1 MFQNKAKRKENIMSE
16 NTQKKGN
23 ISVETQNIFPVIKKW
38 LYSDKEIF
46 VRELVSNACD
56 AVTKHKRLV
65 SLGEAQEYEKP
76 YRINVM
82 LDKELGTLTFS
93 DNGIG
98 MSEDEIDK
106 YINQIALSGAVE
118 FIEKYETK
126 SEDENSGIIGH
137 FGLGFYS
144 AFMIADKVELISRSY
159 KGGMTTKWTGF
170 DTCDYTMEEAT
181 ERAEQGTDV
190 ILYVNDNE
198 KEFLNS
204 EKIKDILDKFC
215 AFMPVEIY
223 FNEASD
229 KEESKDE
236 AVEEKPVND
245 TTPLWQ
251 KKPSECTPEEY
262 NEFYKKVFKD
272 YREPLFYVHI
282 NADYPLNF
290 RGILY
295 FPRINNEY
303 GALEGQVK
311 LYYNQVFVADNIKE
325 VIPDY
330 LLIMKGVLDCP
341 ELPLNV
347 SRSYLQ
353 ANGYVNKISA
363 HIVKKLSDKLNSLFN
378 LERESYE
385 AMWQDIKPFVEY
397 GCMKDEKFYEKVK
410 GIILLKTTEGK
421 YLTVNEYAQADG
433 FDKTIYYTDD
443 EIQQSRYISMFRN
456 ENINVASLNSVIDS
470 QFISFLESKF
480 ISDEKLKDVKFSRVD
495 AGFSKA
501 LKSDA
506 ETDENTELCDFFKD
520 TLSLSENYKVSAE
533 SLKDT
538 EIPAMLS
545 LTEESRRFSEM
556 MKMYTGG
563 ESAGMPVEETL
574 ILNLSNPLVKRIAT
588 SLTNEERKDINKLL
602 AKQVYNLA
610 LVAHR
615 QLTADELKTFISD
628 SSKLFEKI

>member
-1 MFQNKAKRKENIMSE
+1 MSE
-16 NTQKKGN
+16 NIQRKGN

-65 SLGEAQEYEKP
+65 SLGETEEAKAP
-76 YRINVM
+76 YRIDVTV
-82 LDKELGTLTFS
+82 DKELGTLTVS

-98 MSEDEIDK
+98 MSEEEIDK

-126 SEDENSGIIGH
+126 SEDDNSGIIGH

-144 AFMIADKVELISRSY
+144 AFMIADKVELVSRSY
-159 KGGMTTKWTGF
+159 KDIKTSKWTGY
-170 DTCDYTMEEAT
+170 DSCDYTMEEASM
-181 ERAEQGTDV
+181 RAEQGTDV
-190 ILYVNDNE
+190 ILYVNENE
-198 KEFLNS
+198 KEFLS
-204 EKIKDILDKFC
+204 GAKIKEILDKFC

-223 FNEASD
+223 FNEISKSNVDAND
-229 KEESKDE
+229 KDTE
-236 AVEEKPVND
+236 APIND

-272 YREPLFYVHI
+272 FREPLFYVHI

-330 LLIMKGVLDCP
+330 LLVMKGVLDCP

-363 HIVKKLSDKLNSLFN
+363 HIVKKLCDKLNSIFN
-378 LERESYE
+378 LERDKYE
-385 AMWQDIKPFVEY
+385 AMWQDIMPFVEY

-421 YLTVNEYAQADG
+421 YLTVNEYAEADG

-456 ENINVASLNSVIDS
+456 ENIDVATFNSVIDT

-480 ISDEKLKDVKFSRVD
+480 VNDEKLKEVKFSRVD

-501 LKSDA
+501 LKSDGE
-506 ETDENTELCDFFKD
+506 ETENTELCNFFKNV
-520 TLSLSENYKVSAE
+520 LALPENYKVSAE

-563 ESAGMPVEETL
+563 ENAGMPIDETL
-574 ILNLSNPLVKRIAT
+574 ILNISNPLIDKIAS
-588 SLTNEERKDINKLL
+588 SLDNEDRKDINKLL

-628 SSKLFEKI
+628 SSKLFEQI